1 MAKKNDITIIVDREK
16 LSDVV
21 EICKNILSSFKIDT
35 TKGIR
40 IQKQPMDDRLELYTT
55 NLQNFYIGYID
66 IDPSSNVPALDPI
79 LVDADL
85 LYDILKSLNSEK
97 VVISVSDNKITIKK
111 DTSKKGGY
119 NVSLLSDVE
128 KMPTMDDNSPI
139 YDAIIELQIEEIKK
153 GIETVMYCASTET
166 ALKSLNGILF
176 DVDDNSLTFVGSDSY
191 RLSLYKISTPNMTKM
206 NNVSVIIDLKTMKSI
221 QKFLDNSNSLTV
233 KISISNNLVKFTIG
247 DDVYIVRPLNET
259 YPNYKRIIN
268 VNKSMYGTVNVISKE
283 LEDVIKESM
292 VVSNLK
298 VTFTFNP
305 FNPSDKVI
313 TVSSQSDTSTYEED
327 VPIELTTLQSEVT
340 SSFNPKF
347 VLDTLKHINTLSD
360 EIVLHVP
367 TSGLLPMIITPDN
380 DIENINEIHVVM
392 PVRV

>member
-139 YDAIIELQIEEIKK
+139 YDAIIELPIEEIKK

-176 DVDDNSLTFVGSDSY
+176 DVDDNSLTFVGSDGY

-305 FNPSDKVI
+305 SDKVI

-367 TSGLLPMIITPDN
+367 TNGLLPMIITPDN

>member
-139 YDAIIELQIEEIKK
+139 YDAIIELPIEEIKK

-176 DVDDNSLTFVGSDSY
+176 DVDDNSLTFVGSDGY

-305 FNPSDKVI
+305 SDKVI

-367 TSGLLPMIITPDN
+367 TNGLLPMLITPDN